1 MVFCIKNVVKLR
13 RIPYSISLGSLNG
26 ASLPNNKSKV
36 AEKLNSFKCVE
47 VFNFSICLSPD
58 VSCKQV
64 QVERKTAV
72 RSKTTQV
79 AIPKVEQASRPITIP
94 ADMSKLNCQRTGKDD
109 GIELILT
116 TPSRTNLV
124 APTSASTMNTGSSWF
139 SGNSTSQQD
148 SPCKSS
154 DSSYCPTKINFSN
167 LNRETESL
175 NYNPNSSSFKENS
188 LRRVRSLILSNPK
201 AYIGV
206 DQKWLSIL
214 DVLSNKIEY
223 HGKLKPIDV
232 IYLVLRKLRLN
243 ESFQII
249 ANEFGVTK
257 SIASYLFRRFLPF
270 ISDHLKELV
279 FWPSATSIR
288 KCLPVAFRKSY
299 RKVQTVIDCFEIEM
313 EKPSDP
319 VTQALTWSSYKNANT
334 LKYFISITPNGLINF
349 ISTGYGGR
357 ITDELITSKCGNLNN
372 LTQGMQA
379 MADRGFKK
387 IENLVLAK
395 GAQLV
400 RPPSVK
406 TGVKSTKAQ
415 VLLGRKVAGLRIHV
429 ERAIRRVRE
438 FKYLAP
444 HACTDTHLIDTVD
457 DAVNLVCGLV
467 NLQGSLI
474 K

>member
-1 MVFCIKNVVKLR
+1 VVFCIKNVVKLR

-79 AIPKVEQASRPITIP
+79 AIPKVEQASSPITIP

-201 AYIGV
+201 TYIGV
-206 DQKWLSIL
+206 DRKWLSIL

-243 ESFQII
+243 ESFRII

-257 SIASYLFRRFLPF
+257 SIASY
-270 ISDHLKELV
+270 
-279 FWPSATSIR
+279 
-288 KCLPVAFRKSY
+288 
-299 RKVQTVIDCFEIEM
+299 
-313 EKPSDP
+313 
-319 VTQALTWSSYKNANT
+319 
-334 LKYFISITPNGLINF
+334 
-349 ISTGYGGR
+349 
-357 ITDELITSKCGNLNN
+357 
-372 LTQGMQA
+372 
-379 MADRGFKK
+379 
-387 IENLVLAK
+387 
-395 GAQLV
+395 
-400 RPPSVK
+400 
-406 TGVKSTKAQ
+406 
-415 VLLGRKVAGLRIHV
+415 
-429 ERAIRRVRE
+429 
-438 FKYLAP
+438 
-444 HACTDTHLIDTVD
+444 
-457 DAVNLVCGLV
+457 
-467 NLQGSLI
+467 
-474 K
+474 

>member
-1 MVFCIKNVVKLR
+1 
-13 RIPYSISLGSLNG
+13 
-26 ASLPNNKSKV
+26 
-36 AEKLNSFKCVE
+36 
-47 VFNFSICLSPD
+47 
-58 VSCKQV
+58 
-64 QVERKTAV
+64 
-72 RSKTTQV
+72 
-79 AIPKVEQASRPITIP
+79 
-94 ADMSKLNCQRTGKDD
+94 
-109 GIELILT
+109 
-116 TPSRTNLV
+116 
-124 APTSASTMNTGSSWF
+124 
-139 SGNSTSQQD
+139 
-148 SPCKSS
+148 
-154 DSSYCPTKINFSN
+154 
-167 LNRETESL
+167 
-175 NYNPNSSSFKENS
+175 
-188 LRRVRSLILSNPK
+188 LILSNPK

-313 EKPSDP
+313 DKPSDP

-357 ITDELITSKCGNLNN
+357 ITDELITSKWGNLNN

>member
-79 AIPKVEQASRPITIP
+79 SIPKVEQASSPITIP
-94 ADMSKLNCQRTGKDD
+94 ADMSKLKS
-109 GIELILT
+109 LILT

-257 SIASYLFRRFLPF
+257 SIVSYLFRRFLPF

-299 RKVQTVIDCFEIEM
+299 RKVQTVI
-313 EKPSDP
+313 PS
-319 VTQALTWSSYKNANT
+319 
-334 LKYFISITPNGLINF
+334 
-349 ISTGYGGR
+349 
-357 ITDELITSKCGNLNN
+357 
-372 LTQGMQA
+372 
-379 MADRGFKK
+379 
-387 IENLVLAK
+387 
-395 GAQLV
+395 
-400 RPPSVK
+400 
-406 TGVKSTKAQ
+406 GVFRCQMS
-415 VLLGRKVAGLRIHV
+415 
-429 ERAIRRVRE
+429 
-438 FKYLAP
+438 
-444 HACTDTHLIDTVD
+444 
-457 DAVNLVCGLV
+457 AV
-467 NLQGSLI
+467 
-474 K
+474 

>member
-1 MVFCIKNVVKLR
+1 MFFTRPTVISGNVETSFHLD
-13 RIPYSISLGSLNG
+13 SSLPNESFMNLEVTQLSGILHKERCKVGSHSLLNFTIGSLNG
-26 ASLPNNKSKV
+26 ASLPNKKSKV

-79 AIPKVEQASRPITIP
+79 AIPKVEQASSPITIP

-201 AYIGV
+201 TYIGV
-206 DQKWLSIL
+206 DRKWLSIL

-257 SIASYLFRRFLPF
+257 SIASY
-270 ISDHLKELV
+270 
-279 FWPSATSIR
+279 
-288 KCLPVAFRKSY
+288 
-299 RKVQTVIDCFEIEM
+299 
-313 EKPSDP
+313 
-319 VTQALTWSSYKNANT
+319 
-334 LKYFISITPNGLINF
+334 
-349 ISTGYGGR
+349 
-357 ITDELITSKCGNLNN
+357 
-372 LTQGMQA
+372 
-379 MADRGFKK
+379 
-387 IENLVLAK
+387 
-395 GAQLV
+395 
-400 RPPSVK
+400 
-406 TGVKSTKAQ
+406 
-415 VLLGRKVAGLRIHV
+415 
-429 ERAIRRVRE
+429 
-438 FKYLAP
+438 
-444 HACTDTHLIDTVD
+444 
-457 DAVNLVCGLV
+457 
-467 NLQGSLI
+467 
-474 K
+474 